1 VPDAANVAAPTF
13 EAAARLTL
21 ALRTCSF
28 LGKAFSNFLDR
39 RVCRFFRARTKTR
52 LALRTRGVSRTTSL
66 IPENKNRTTSCE
78 AVKDKHSANGAVDPE
93 CRANPCLNKTA
104 SLPSAW
110 QRHAGRRH
118 GWMACECIQ
127 KGIFGGSRAQQLL
140 KNPGSI
146 AAVAF
151 EPARYD

>member
-1 VPDAANVAAPTF
+1 MPDAANVAAPTF

-52 LALRTRGVSRTTSL
+52 LALRTRGVSRTNLADPIEQKQNNALRSCQGQAFRQWSGRSRMPCCSVPRQNGQSAFCL
-66 IPENKNRTTSCE
+66 ATSCGLTSWLDGQRVYPKGDFRGSE
-78 AVKDKHSANGAVDPE
+78 AQP
-93 CRANPCLNKTA
+93 
-104 SLPSAW
+104 
-110 QRHAGRRH
+110 
-118 GWMACECIQ
+118 
-127 KGIFGGSRAQQLL
+127 LL

-151 EPARYD
+151 EPARYG

>member
-52 LALRTRGVSRTTSL
+52 LAPRTRGVSRTTSL
-66 IPENKNRTTSCE
+66 IPRTKTERCVAKLSRTSIPPME
-78 AVKDKHSANGAVDPE
+78 RSIPNAVPI
-93 CRANPCLNKTA
+93 RA
-104 SLPSAW
+104 
-110 QRHAGRRH
+110 
-118 GWMACECIQ
+118 
-127 KGIFGGSRAQQLL
+127 
-140 KNPGSI
+140 
-146 AAVAF
+146 
-151 EPARYD
+151 